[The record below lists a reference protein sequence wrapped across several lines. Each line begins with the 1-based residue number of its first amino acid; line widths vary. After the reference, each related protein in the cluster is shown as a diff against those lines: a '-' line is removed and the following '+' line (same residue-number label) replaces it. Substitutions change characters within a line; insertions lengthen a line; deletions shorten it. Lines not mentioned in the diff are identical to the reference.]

1 MMGALGCSFEALR
14 RQLAH
19 QMPVGRC
26 DEDSVRRQ
34 WWAALATLQ
43 EDFLLPLGA
52 QPGVW
57 MASPLPALYEPSL
70 LQQFQGWV
78 WAPPELRDL
87 LQNSSPCCRP
97 LRPRRPS
104 VAAFSAWPSK
114 TATALTRCWC

>member
-1 MMGALGCSFEALR
+1 MGALGCSFEALR

-19 QMPVGRC
+19 QMPTGRC

-57 MASPLPALYEPSL
+57 LASPLPALYEPSL

-78 WAPPELRDL
+78 WAPPELKDL

-97 LRPRRPS
+97 RRPRRPS
-104 VAAFSAWPSK
+104 VVAFSVWPSR
-114 TATALTRCWC
+114 TATAPIPCWC

>member
-1 MMGALGCSFEALR
+1 MGVLGCSFEALR
-14 RQLAH
+14 RQLAQ
-19 QMPVGRC
+19 QMPAGRC

-57 MASPLPALYEPSL
+57 LASPLPALYEPSL

-78 WAPPELRDL
+78 WAPSELKDL
-87 LQNSSPCCRP
+87 LQSNAP
-97 LRPRRPS
+97 L
-104 VAAFSAWPSK
+104 
-114 TATALTRCWC
+114 L